1 MPVNVDFFFL
11 LNEIEKQNSVDFC
24 VLWLI
29 DGGQSQGF
37 ETCRGG
43 GTGLLFD
50 GLICGMSSS
59 GRDGGQGE
67 SLFQTQM
74 TQATS
79 PLGRRGNGGGVSSQ
93 A

>member
-1 MPVNVDFFFL
+1 MLTSFFL

-79 PLGRRGNGGGVSSQ
+79 PLGKRGNGGGVSSQ
-93 A
+93 AE